1 MSRGLSWS
9 EQLDA
14 LLSATDGNVAR
25 IKQRLYPLGVSTSA
39 GDLTGIRT
47 SPHHL
52 PPQSGVQ
59 AQKPWGLETPIVPER
74 PSWAEA
80 HSASSL
86 WDEVTVLRSQL
97 QSQAKVTEALR
108 QAVQGLLE
116 EREQQKY
123 QICTL
128 EASLRLLQKGPEQRV
143 LLLEQRLE
151 GLRRELQGLRS
162 QVQEQAQTQI
172 QTGPRKCSAT
182 SGLHQE
188 LQNERQLLWEESEIV
203 WEELKL
209 LGNQLSQHLE
219 LLLKQM
225 AQGRQTQAR
234 GWKIL
239 KQLQSVQV
247 GKGHALEA
255 ARTEAQDARQEND
268 LLRTSVHVL
277 QYELPLAATF
287 AMSLSSSS
295 SEVSLRDSS
304 WEVLRKLDLQG
315 NTLSKPE
322 PSNFQ
327 LQAHSL
333 EQKDLSFKDPKMLL
347 SDL

>member
-25 IKQRLYPLGVSTSA
+25 IKQRLYPLGVSTS
-39 GDLTGIRT
+39 GDLTGTRT

-162 QVQEQAQTQI
+162 QVQEQAQNPNTDGTTKVQCY
-172 QTGPRKCSAT
+172 QWPSPR
-182 SGLHQE
+182 
-188 LQNERQLLWEESEIV
+188 
-203 WEELKL
+203 
-209 LGNQLSQHLE
+209 
-219 LLLKQM
+219 
-225 AQGRQTQAR
+225 
-234 GWKIL
+234 
-239 KQLQSVQV
+239 
-247 GKGHALEA
+247 A
-255 ARTEAQDARQEND
+255 AE
-268 LLRTSVHVL
+268 
-277 QYELPLAATF
+277 
-287 AMSLSSSS
+287 
-295 SEVSLRDSS
+295 
-304 WEVLRKLDLQG
+304 
-315 NTLSKPE
+315 
-322 PSNFQ
+322 
-327 LQAHSL
+327 
-333 EQKDLSFKDPKMLL
+333 
-347 SDL
+347 

>member
-188 LQNERQLLWEESEIV
+188 LQNEPAPGAAAETDGSGAANSGPW
-203 WEELKL
+203 
-209 LGNQLSQHLE
+209 LE
-219 LLLKQM
+219 
-225 AQGRQTQAR
+225 
-234 GWKIL
+234 
-239 KQLQSVQV
+239 
-247 GKGHALEA
+247 
-255 ARTEAQDARQEND
+255 
-268 LLRTSVHVL
+268 
-277 QYELPLAATF
+277 
-287 AMSLSSSS
+287 
-295 SEVSLRDSS
+295 
-304 WEVLRKLDLQG
+304 DLQG